1 MASDKRLNGKVM
13 IITGSGS
20 GFGRA
25 GAIRFAAEGAKVVV
39 ADINMAGAEET
50 VRLIQQAGGEAIAVK
65 CNVAKAEDVQAM
77 VEAAT
82 AAYGRLDGIWNNAGI
97 QGETAQDIAH
107 CPVDMIDRYVDI
119 DIKGV
124 WYGCHYAAPEI
135 VRTSWSRRRV

>member
-77 VEAAT
+77 VVAAT
-82 AAYGRLDGIWNNAGI
+82 AAYGRLDGIWKKPRRI
-97 QGETAQDIAH
+97 SRIARW
-107 CPVDMIDRYVDI
+107 I
-119 DIKGV
+119 
-124 WYGCHYAAPEI
+124 
-135 VRTSWSRRRV
+135 